1 MEPGSKIKKTRVTKI
16 ALDHDEDEY
25 PGILPCHGRE
35 GGLYPGVRHQH
46 TGHQHVQDWRVI
58 IP

>member
-1 MEPGSKIKKTRVTKI
+1 MEPSSKIKKTRVTKI
-16 ALDHDEDEY
+16 ALHDDEDEY

-46 TGHQHVQDWRVI
+46 VQDWIVM